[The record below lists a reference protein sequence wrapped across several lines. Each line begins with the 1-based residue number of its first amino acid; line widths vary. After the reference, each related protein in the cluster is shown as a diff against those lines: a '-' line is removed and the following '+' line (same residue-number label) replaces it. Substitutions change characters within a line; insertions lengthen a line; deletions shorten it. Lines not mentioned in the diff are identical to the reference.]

1 MNAFR
6 LAVVFLCLQFSLAAL
21 AQEDL
26 EKQLWQAARKGD
38 AKTVK
43 ALLEKGVD
51 VNAKFNC
58 GVTALFH
65 AAFRGHV
72 AVVKALLEHGAEVNV
87 RDTCYDSIPLGWAA
101 WRAPA
106 EVVKL
111 LLEAG
116 ATVEY
121 GALLGSVRRG
131 DSEIVKL
138 VLEKGRFQAET
149 LSWALAAATK
159 NDHTEIAELLK
170 KAGAA
175 PLPQADFPV
184 EAETLK
190 SYTGVYRNEEGW
202 EWTLFLEEGKL
213 KGGPTA
219 EDVYTL
225 GAFDKVNFRPLER
238 EGLTITFHY
247 KGGQVAGMTL
257 KQIGE
262 TRVFKKVKGEQ
273 P

>member
-1 MNAFR
+1 MVVRR
-6 LAVVFLCLQFSLAAL
+6 LGLLLLVCLLAL
-21 AQEDL
+21 STNAQEDL

-38 AKTVK
+38 AETVK

-65 AAFRGHV
+65 AAGRGHV
-72 AVVKALLEHGAEVNV
+72 AVVKALLEHGAEVNLK
-87 RDTCYDSIPLGWAA
+87 DTCYGDTPLAGAA

-106 EVVKL
+106 EVVKML
-111 LLEAG
+111 LDAD
-116 ATVEY
+116 ATVEDFH
-121 GALLGSVRRG
+121 LQMSVWRG
-131 DSEIVKL
+131 DTEIVKL
-138 VLEKGRFQAET
+138 VLEKGRFEADA
-149 LSWALAAATK
+149 LSLALASATRK
-159 NDHTEIAELLK
+159 DQPEIAALLRT
-170 KAGAA
+170 AGAV
-175 PLPQADFPV
+175 PLPKADFPV
-184 EAETLK
+184 KADTLK
-190 SYTGVYRNEEGW
+190 TYAGVYRNEEGW

-247 KGGQVAGMTL
+247 KDGQAVGMTL

-262 TRVFKKVKGEQ
+262 TRVFKKVKGKQ